1 MAENSGLSDLVAG
14 APTDNGPI
22 NKGPKHIR
30 DIINF
35 LNDSSYGIPAI
46 MPVGVILAF
55 GGVTPPTGWLLC
67 NGGAVSR
74 TTYPKLFDVIGTFY
88 GSGDGA
94 TTFNL
99 PDAQRRYLLGAGGS
113 KQFVADTGEGQLAS
127 AEIDT
132 TLGSTGGEEKHA
144 LIVNELPQA
153 QFELNFLTDTAYAS
167 PFGRGTDVQA
177 TEVQTRQPI
186 KTGGDLTSTN
196 FFGSSGLSMNNMPPS
211 LTVNYIIRA
220 F

>member
-113 KQFVADTGEGQLAS
+113 KQFVADTSEGQLAS

-132 TLGSTGGEEKHA
+132 TLGSTGGEEKHVMLRA
-144 LIVNELPQA
+144 ELPA
-153 QFELNFLTDTAYAS
+153 DKIEAMTPVSDSPSN
-167 PFGRGTDVQA
+167 PFGNGETAVHTA
-177 TEVQTRQPI
+177 VAALS
-186 KTGGDLTSTN
+186 TGVAGLSEAL
-196 FFGSSGLSMNNMPPS
+196 GSGLSMNNMPPS